1 VAYAFDDAMRI
12 WLFDPHFKSHA
23 HKRHW
28 RGTVQHHL
36 SL

>member
-23 HKRHW
+23 HKRH
-28 RGTVQHHL
+28 
-36 SL
+36 